1 MLFTMPAATCRTDA
15 HRAGGASVRGF
26 PQLPIRRRE
35 LRAGLCGPGSL
46 AGAVNQGLHHCTGVP
61 VNRYRT
67 TLWPHY
73 KLRSSW
79 WYGHPASTYSA
90 RLLVGELSVLIAG
103 AGRTATPGRWP
114 CRDGAGA
121 CARARIQRPSGGGE
135 VRTRPVPASVNGAEI
150 TFIQGDIV
158 TSLADLLVNPVDC
171 AGAMTDGATRRF
183 KAVYPEVHR
192 EYRAECL
199 EGIVKP
205 GTVRLLRGKDG
216 GKTDSQPHGQRHPGD
231 ALPGRAGGQGN
242 HRT

>member
-1 MLFTMPAATCRTDA
+1 MYRCPCKPVPDNALAPLQA
-15 HRAGGASVRGF
+15 
-26 PQLPIRRRE
+26 PQLLVVWSPGFHI
-35 LRAGLCGPGSL
+35 LC
-46 AGAVNQGLHHCTGVP
+46 
-61 VNRYRT
+61 
-67 TLWPHY
+67 
-73 KLRSSW
+73 
-79 WYGHPASTYSA
+79 

-183 KAVYPEVHR
+183 KAVYPKVHR

-216 GKTDSQPHGQRHPGD
+216 GRLIANLTVRDTPGT
-231 ALPGRAGGQGN
+231 PCRAELVVRGN
-242 HRT
+242 HRTEETHIGQGNGNGGNSRDRKQRIAGPGDHLESHSEKPGPAPPEIEVYAQT